1 MRCKPPDSRT
11 YEALRS
17 LNAGFLDLVTSP
29 DAPGVAPRLG
39 LDPPICAQLSRLAP
53 EELEFIAVTS
63 SDFLS
68 CTHSSG
74 CLIYG
79 HQNLAIYNL

>member
-1 MRCKPPDSRT
+1 MWCKPPDSRT
-11 YEALRS
+11 YAALRS
-17 LNAGFLDLVTSP
+17 LNAAFLALVTGP
-29 DAPGVAPRLG
+29 DTAGIASGLG
-39 LDPPICAQLSRLAP
+39 LDPVIFEQLARLAP